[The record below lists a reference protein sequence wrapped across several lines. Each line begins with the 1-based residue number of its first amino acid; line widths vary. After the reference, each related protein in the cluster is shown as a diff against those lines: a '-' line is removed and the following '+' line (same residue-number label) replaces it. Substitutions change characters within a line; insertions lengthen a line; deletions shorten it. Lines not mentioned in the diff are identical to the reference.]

1 MAVST
6 MLGLTVVLG
15 ALFFYIE
22 EKKYEA
28 LYYKTELDKLQQQA
42 GFGHLMQQIAIQS
55 PNGAINT
62 LHQSRQIQALSAE
75 QARQLAQGQ
84 ADAVEIRAEGDAK
97 ALLINAQ
104 AAADARILESTAEA
118 TALELLAAALS
129 KNPDVLTLE
138 YIQRL
143 SPNIRVM
150 LLPSDNPLLLPAP
163 GFEELVTGSDIP
175 TPQPAPTETS
185 P

>member
-75 QARQLAQGQ
+75 QARQLINDINADRSSGISLTGNE
-84 ADAVEIRAEGDAK
+84 ADAIK
-97 ALLINAQ
+97 ALLG
-104 AAADARILESTAEA
+104 LW
-118 TALELLAAALS
+118 
-129 KNPDVLTLE
+129 
-138 YIQRL
+138 
-143 SPNIRVM
+143 
-150 LLPSDNPLLLPAP
+150 PANK
-163 GFEELVTGSDIP
+163 S
-175 TPQPAPTETS
+175 
-185 P
+185 